1 MYTWRITV
9 SKELT
14 IKPQNNRDNR
24 RDMGPCINNKIIAK
38 SVQVIDNNGQN
49 MGVMSTSA
57 ALQMAMDAGLDL
69 VELNASSVPPVVKIM
84 DFGKYKYE
92 QKKRASE
99 AKKKQKITEMKE
111 VWIKP
116 FIEENDLQIKL
127 RKVLE
132 FLDDGDKVKIS
143 VMTRGNR
150 RVLAIGR
157 DSVPALFEH
166 VVELIGDRG
175 TLESRSKPDER
186 TKSIVIAP
194 AKPVK

>member
-1 MYTWRITV
+1 MGPRINNRIT
-9 SKELT
+9 
-14 IKPQNNRDNR
+14 
-24 RDMGPCINNKIIAK
+24 AK
-38 SVQVIDNNGQN
+38 SVQVIGADGQN
-49 MGVMSTSA
+49 MGVMPTA
-57 ALQMAMDAGLDL
+57 QALQMAMDAGMDL
-69 VELNASSVPPVVKIM
+69 VELNANSVPPVVKIM

-143 VMTRGNR
+143 VMTKGNR

-194 AKPVK
+194 AKPGK

>member
-24 RDMGPCINNKIIAK
+24 RDMGPRINNKIIAK

-49 MGVMSTSA
+49 MGVMPTSA
-57 ALQMAMDAGLDL
+57 ALQMAMDAGFDL

>member
-1 MYTWRITV
+1 MGPRT
-9 SKELT
+9 
-14 IKPQNNRDNR
+14 NNR
-24 RDMGPCINNKIIAK
+24 IIAK
-38 SVQVIDNNGQN
+38 SVQVIGADGQN
-49 MGVMSTSA
+49 MGVMQTA
-57 ALQMAMDAGLDL
+57 DALQMAMDAGMDL
-69 VELNASSVPPVVKIM
+69 VELNANSVPPVVKIM

-99 AKKKQKITEMKE
+99 AKKKQKITELKE

-127 RKVLE
+127 RKVFE
-132 FLDDGDKVKIS
+132 FLDGGDKVKIS
-143 VMTRGNR
+143 VMTKGNR

-194 AKPVK
+194 AKPGK

>member
-1 MYTWRITV
+1 MGPRI
-9 SKELT
+9 
-14 IKPQNNRDNR
+14 NNR
-24 RDMGPCINNKIIAK
+24 IIAK

-49 MGVMSTSA
+49 MGVMPTST

-69 VELNASSVPPVVKIM
+69 VELNGNSVPPVVKIM

-132 FLDDGDKVKIS
+132 FLDGGDKVKIS
-143 VMTRGNR
+143 VMTKGNR

-194 AKPVK
+194 AKPVKQ